1 MRKKSKTVMDIN
13 KLTKEFKW
21 QKFQENML
29 TITYNKENEKQN
41 KIISSTLVMREEL
54 ILDKPPAYKKC
65 LVWKKT

>member
-1 MRKKSKTVMDIN
+1 
-13 KLTKEFKW
+13 
-21 QKFQENML
+21 ML

-65 LVWKKT
+65 LV